1 MKYNGNNLY
10 SCINRPFI
18 FFYFSKF
25 TSAIS
30 PRVPS
35 YFIAPGGGFSHLA
48 FRNTLPPRLAQIICG
63 LSLTNGLI

>member
-1 MKYNGNNLY
+1 MFVKYNGNNLNG
-10 SCINRPFI
+10 SFI

-30 PRVPS
+30 PHVPS

-48 FRNTLPPRLAQIICG
+48 LCNTLPPRLAQIIYG